1 MPGVHRSYFRKRRTT
16 TLVAPWRH
24 KMPDRDDDNE
34 PQGEETPEGAAEYI
48 ASMTDQLAKL
58 ARRNGL
64 ETLSYILEM
73 ARLAADRDNEGEDG

>member
-1 MPGVHRSYFRKRRTT
+1 
-16 TLVAPWRH
+16 
-24 KMPDRDDDNE
+24 MPDRDDDNE
-34 PQGEETPEGAAEYI
+34 PQGEKTPEGAAEYI

-64 ETLSYILEM
+64 ETLSYILET

>member
-1 MPGVHRSYFRKRRTT
+1 MVIRCPTETMIMSLR
-16 TLVAPWRH
+16 
-24 KMPDRDDDNE
+24 
-34 PQGEETPEGAAEYI
+34 GEETPEGAAEYI